1 MKIGNFQTAL
11 AQFLEGVR
19 MIQRYHDDRTDVLVL
34 SAKSGRNLRFQW
46 RFWNF
51 VFFQRISTK
60 IETKSHFQ
68 IWSFLAENPILSKIP
83 FYLEKPSKV
92 WGKSQVFSFF
102 LSKLRKIKVL
112 ENWISKSLSAL
123 INKSSPSVSMKTLQ
137 HEVPAVSQ
145 ALTTFQWKLSTQIF
159 VLWIF
164 NFRIIITE
172 QQISTEI
179 FKHL

>member
-1 MKIGNFQTAL
+1 MWIFNFRNKNYWGIWDFNEIFGNFQTSL

-19 MIQRYHDDRTDVLVL
+19 MIQRYHDVRTDVLVL

-68 IWSFLAENPILSKIP
+68 KFWVFLAENHILSKIP

-92 WGKSQVFSFF
+92 WKADNPILSRSHFIGNVLYRGLAIKWEFAKMGF
-102 LSKLRKIKVL
+102 L
-112 ENWISKSLSAL
+112 
-123 INKSSPSVSMKTLQ
+123 T
-137 HEVPAVSQ
+137 
-145 ALTTFQWKLSTQIF
+145 
-159 VLWIF
+159 
-164 NFRIIITE
+164 
-172 QQISTEI
+172 
-179 FKHL
+179 